1 MLSLFSNLTHFQ
13 FKVPVF
19 RFAVHTP
26 SSNSFRIIIFSSC
39 SLALQNR
46 LIRWRIVSYYRQR
59 PPQLKIHWLTG
70 LSRITFINKWSN
82 NFNFFV
88 FSNEASDA
96 SHPYLG
102 SSSHNKIFNI
112 NVFQIWFLFCTFFRH
127 RNFLW
132 QRVGAI
138 IWINYRTVGYVQ
150 MCVFFLNI

>member
-96 SHPYLG
+96 SHPYLA
-102 SSSHNKIFNI
+102 HHHIIK
-112 NVFQIWFLFCTFFRH
+112 FLTLMCFKYDFCFAH
-127 RNFLW
+127 FLDIVISFDRELE
-132 QRVGAI
+132 Q
-138 IWINYRTVGYVQ
+138 
-150 MCVFFLNI
+150 